1 MPVRDGILD
10 SVPLFSPA
18 AGVPR
23 SCQGLPL
30 AVLRQ
35 WELPAVRRLGL
46 LWLLNLLVCIVL
58 GLMAVHYR
66 WFGLPLY
73 FGGTDLHVTI
83 YPPLVLCVLWVMWF
97 GVAWGAIPAYLTTFV
112 LALYSDM
119 PLPWAL
125 LFALS
130 DPLGMLVIGTV
141 YRAIQMPVVLNTVSQ
156 WLFFMAICF
165 IASVFSATGS
175 FVWSHTSQLGDV
187 GLFAVWQGWWL
198 GGFLQGA
205 LINGPIMALV
215 SPLVLR
221 WRARHF
227 PQPVIRL
234 MEKWRLLLTSALG
247 VLAVLG
253 FLWLSLYFSTNSVH
267 ISNPNSLADWQHL
280 ALVTRESTIAVYWV
294 MTVLFLAMVFLG
306 YRFFLHWTHELER
319 AAAKTLAERDLAL
332 RRQAET
338 ELARAELERLNQEL
352 AVRMVEV
359 ESLQFQ
365 LQEQATRDPLTYL
378 YNRRY
383 LHETLPVELQRAQR
397 QHYMVCVV
405 MIDLDF
411 FKAVNDR
418 HGHAV
423 GDAVLVTLAG
433 VLRTG
438 LRAVDFSARYGGEE
452 FCLVLAD
459 IDLAMAQQCVEQ
471 LQRCYA
477 SQHVRG
483 VGGDLTGLTFS
494 AGIACF
500 PLHGDD
506 EHSLLRAADRALYK
520 AKADG
525 RNCVRL
531 APDAIQDVGQDSTV

>member
-1 MPVRDGILD
+1 MPVRDGLLE
-10 SVPLFSPA
+10 SVPLFAS
-18 AGVPR
+18 VPGQPR
-23 SCQGLPL
+23 ASQGLPL
-30 AVLRQ
+30 RILRHWQ
-35 WELPAVRRLGL
+35 QPAVQRLAL
-46 LWLLNLLVCIVL
+46 LWILNLLVCIV
-58 GLMAVHYR
+58 
-66 WFGLPLY
+66 FGLLVVQWQWFAISMH
-73 FGGTDLHVTI
+73 FGGTDLHVTV
-83 YPPLVLCVLWVMWF
+83 YPPMILCLLWVMWF
-97 GVAWGAIPAYLTTFV
+97 GVIWGAIPAYLSTFV
-112 LALYSDM
+112 LALYSGM
-119 PLPWAL
+119 PLQWAL
-125 LFALS
+125 LFGLA
-130 DPLGMLVIGTV
+130 DPLGLLVIGTV
-141 YRAIQMPVVLNTVSQ
+141 YRAIQMPVVLNTASQ

-175 FVWSHTSQLGDV
+175 FVWSHTSQLGDA
-187 GLFAVWQGWWL
+187 GLFGIWQGWWL
-198 GGFLQGA
+198 GGFLQA
-205 LINGPIMALV
+205 CLINGPVMALA
-215 SPLVLR
+215 SPAVLR
-221 WRARHF
+221 WRMQHF
-227 PQPVIRL
+227 PQPQIRL

-247 VLAVLG
+247 VLGVLG
-253 FLWLSLYFSTNSVH
+253 FLWLSLFFSTGSLR
-267 ISNPNSLADWQHL
+267 ISQPNSLADWQHL

-319 AAAKTLAERDLAL
+319 AAAKTAAERDIAL
-332 RRQAET
+332 RRQAEA
-338 ELARAELERLNQEL
+338 EAARADMELLNQEL
-352 AVRMVEV
+352 AIRMVEV

-383 LHETLPVELQRAQR
+383 LHETLPIELQRAQR
-397 QHYMVCVV
+397 QQYSVCVV
-405 MIDLDF
+405 MIDLDY

-459 IDLAMAQQCVEQ
+459 IDLVMAQQCVEQ

-477 SQHVRG
+477 SQHIRG

-494 AGIACF
+494 AGIACC
-500 PLHGDD
+500 PLHGAD
-506 EHSLLRAADRALYK
+506 EKSLLRAADRALYK

-525 RNCVRL
+525 RNCIRL
-531 APDAIQDVGQDSTV
+531 APDGLLDAEMDTLA